1 MQHFDN
7 EIYHIYNRGV
17 RKSPIF
23 FNKGNYQYCLE
34 LIKKYAETYDV
45 TVIAYCLMPNHY
57 HFVLQQ
63 KEGGTISKFLQTTF
77 NAYTQAINKQQ
88 ALSGTLFQGRAK
100 TKQIESDSYV
110 MGVIRYIHLNP
121 VMARLT
127 TKPEEWEFSDYH
139 KWIGTQSDSL
149 THLSLRDRFFRDG
162 KDYRLFVEVQGEK
175 DKQGIQQYL
184 FEE

>member
-7 EIYHIYNRGV
+7 EIYHTYNRGV

-23 FNKGNYQYCLE
+23 FNKGNYQHCLE
-34 LIKKYAETYDV
+34 LIKKYAETYGV

-100 TKQIESDSYV
+100 TKRIDSDSYII
-110 MGVIRYIHLNP
+110 GVVRYIHMNP
-121 VMARLT
+121 VMAGLT
-127 TKPEEWEFSDYH
+127 AKPEEWEFSDYH
-139 KWIGTQSDSL
+139 EWGGRRNNSL
-149 THLSLRDRFFRDG
+149 IDLSLRDSFFQNG
-162 KDYRLFVEVQGEK
+162 ADYRRFVESFIEK
-175 DKQGIQQYL
+175 DKQYVQQYL